1 MSFFKFMTEKENNK
15 KQKQT
20 ESVQSERSAKPKPI
34 NKSTIAEFS
43 PKSYDEV
50 AEIIDLLVEGKPAI
64 VRLDGVSERTAQRVV
79 DLLSGAIY
87 AINGNLCE
95 LDRDLYIF
103 TPNGVKA
110 N

>member
-1 MSFFKFMTEKENNK
+1 MSFFRFMTEKDNNK
-15 KQKQT
+15 KEKQT
-20 ESVQSERSAKPKPI
+20 SKSNLKEQSKPKTI
-34 NKSTIAEFS
+34 SRSTISEFS
-43 PKSYDEV
+43 PKSFDEV
-50 AEIIDLLVEGKPAI
+50 AEIIDVLVEGKPAI
-64 VRLDGVSERTAQRVV
+64 VRLDGVSEKTAQRVV

-95 LDRDLYIF
+95 LDKDLYIF